1 MPEVKPYKQEDSSK
15 KQQVRNMFNNIA
27 PKYDLL
33 NRVLSLGIDQTWRKK
48 ALSKLATEKPAKI
61 LDMATGTGDLAI
73 MAVKQLD
80 PEHVAGVD
88 LAPAMLEIAIKKAA
102 KKQLHDKISF
112 TVGDA
117 EKLEFADDTFDA
129 ATVAFGVRNFG
140 DLEVGLMEMKRVMKP
155 GGKLVVLEFTKPR
168 IFPFKQIY
176 HTYFKYLLP
185 TIGTAQ
191 IAAGGFSRQLL

>member
-48 ALSKLATEKPAKI
+48 ALSKLAAEKPAKI

-102 KKQLHDKISF
+102 KKQSPAKKK
-112 TVGDA
+112 V
-117 EKLEFADDTFDA
+117 A
-129 ATVAFGVRNFG
+129 AKKA
-140 DLEVGLMEMKRVMKP
+140 K
-155 GGKLVVLEFTKPR
+155 
-168 IFPFKQIY
+168 
-176 HTYFKYLLP
+176 
-185 TIGTAQ
+185 
-191 IAAGGFSRQLL
+191 